1 MNNRNSKF
9 NNRNYYLSDIA
20 LPEAEDIFFGECYI
34 LDVIKSPLSEN
45 LTLTESLG
53 RVTADPVWASTSS
66 PAYDSSAMDGVAVRS
81 EDTIGA
87 SETNP
92 LKLIIGSNAVWV
104 DTGDPMPDNFNAV
117 VMIENVIEENET
129 SILITDPVAP
139 LQHVRPLGEDIV
151 ATELIL
157 PERHTITPPDM
168 AACAAAGLSQISV
181 IGKPKVAIITTGDEL
196 VPLGTNVKSGDII
209 DSNSVLLKGLIAQWG
224 GEPST
229 LGPIDDDYNKII
241 NCVESAL
248 DRFDIVIINA
258 GSSAGRDDHTARV
271 IAELGR
277 VLVHGVAIRPGH
289 PVVLGIAEN
298 KPIVG
303 LPGYPVSTALTAE
316 IFIKPLITTS
326 AGNGHQ
332 LIENQIPAI
341 ITRKVNSQMGE
352 DEFLRVKLGKV
363 GNKTVATPL
372 QRGAGVIMSLVRSD
386 GFVKIPRF
394 SEGLDYGSQI
404 MVNLNKTQQSI
415 EDTIVCIGSHDMAL
429 DLISSRL
436 KRIAPHI
443 TFASSHVG
451 SLAGI
456 RAIQN
461 SEAHMAGSHLLD
473 PDTGIYN
480 MSYIERY
487 LDHVPMKLV
496 RLVGRI
502 QGLIIPKGQPKNV
515 PTLTDL
521 VRPDG
526 NFVKRQR
533 GSGTRVLLDSQ
544 LKELNIPNENINGYH
559 REEFSHLSV
568 AATVQGGNADAG
580 LGILSAAKAL
590 GLDFIP
596 VMDEHYDLIIPDEY
610 YQSTLLQPMISL
622 INSPDF
628 REAVDALGG
637 YDTQDMGKIIAE
649 FNY

>member
-45 LTLTESLG
+45 LALTESLG

-92 LKLIIGSNAVWV
+92 LRLIIGSTAAWV

-117 VMIENVIEENET
+117 VMIENVIEENEA

-168 AACAAAGLSQISV
+168 AACAAAGLSHISV
-181 IGKPKVAIITTGDEL
+181 IVKPKVAIITTGDEL
-196 VPLGTNVKSGDII
+196 VPLGTKVKPGDII
-209 DSNSVLLKGLIAQWG
+209 DSNSVLIDGLISQWG
-224 GEPST
+224 GETTT
-229 LGPIDDDYNKII
+229 LGPIPDDYRKIS
-241 NCVESAL
+241 NCVKSAL
-248 DRFDIVIINA
+248 NDFDIVIINA
-258 GSSAGRDDHTARV
+258 GSSAGRDDHTASI
-271 IAELGR
+271 IAELGT

-326 AGNGHQ
+326 AGNGHH

-394 SEGLDYGSQI
+394 AEGLDYGSQI

-480 MSYIERY
+480 ISYIERY

-502 QGLIIPKGQPKNV
+502 QGLIIPKGNPKNV
-515 PTLTDL
+515 TTLTDL
-521 VRPDG
+521 VRPDV
-526 NFVKRQR
+526 NFVNRQR
-533 GSGTRVLLDSQ
+533 GSGTRVLLDNQ

-568 AATVQGGNADAG
+568 AATVQGGNADVG
-580 LGILSAAKAL
+580 LGILSAATAL
-590 GLDFIP
+590 DLDFIP

-610 YQSTLLQPMISL
+610 YQSPLLQPMINL

-628 REAVDALGG
+628 RESVDALGG
-637 YDTQDMGKIIAE
+637 YDTRDMGKVIAE
-649 FNY
+649 FN

>member
-92 LKLIIGSNAVWV
+92 LRLIIGSTAAWV

-117 VMIENVIEENET
+117 VMIENVIEENEA

-168 AACAAAGLSQISV
+168 AACAAAGLSHISV
-181 IGKPKVAIITTGDEL
+181 IVKPKVAIITTGDEL
-196 VPLGTNVKSGDII
+196 VPLGTKVKPGDII
-209 DSNSVLLKGLIAQWG
+209 DSNSVLIDGLISQWG
-224 GEPST
+224 GQTTT
-229 LGPIDDDYNKII
+229 LGPIPDDYRKIS
-241 NCVESAL
+241 NCVKSAL
-248 DRFDIVIINA
+248 NDFDIVIINA
-258 GSSAGRDDHTARV
+258 GSSAGRDDHTASI
-271 IAELGR
+271 IAELGT

-326 AGNGHQ
+326 AGNGHH

-394 SEGLDYGSQI
+394 AEGLDYGSQI

-480 MSYIERY
+480 ISYIERY

-502 QGLIIPKGQPKNV
+502 QGLIIPKGNPKNV
-515 PTLTDL
+515 TTLTDL
-521 VRPDG
+521 VRPDV
-526 NFVKRQR
+526 NFVNRQR

-568 AATVQGGNADAG
+568 AATVQGGNADVG
-580 LGILSAAKAL
+580 LGILSAATAL
-590 GLDFIP
+590 DLDFIP

-610 YQSTLLQPMISL
+610 YQSNLLLPMINL

-628 REAVDALGG
+628 RESVDALGG
-637 YDTQDMGKIIAE
+637 YDTRDMGKVIAE
-649 FNY
+649 FN

>member
-303 LPGYPVSTALTAE
+303 LPGYPVSCL
-316 IFIKPLITTS
+316 LYTS
-326 AGNGHQ
+326 
-332 LIENQIPAI
+332 P
-341 ITRKVNSQMGE
+341 S
-352 DEFLRVKLGKV
+352 
-363 GNKTVATPL
+363 
-372 QRGAGVIMSLVRSD
+372 
-386 GFVKIPRF
+386 PR
-394 SEGLDYGSQI
+394 
-404 MVNLNKTQQSI
+404 
-415 EDTIVCIGSHDMAL
+415 
-429 DLISSRL
+429 
-436 KRIAPHI
+436 
-443 TFASSHVG
+443 
-451 SLAGI
+451 
-456 RAIQN
+456 
-461 SEAHMAGSHLLD
+461 
-473 PDTGIYN
+473 
-480 MSYIERY
+480 
-487 LDHVPMKLV
+487 
-496 RLVGRI
+496 
-502 QGLIIPKGQPKNV
+502 
-515 PTLTDL
+515 
-521 VRPDG
+521 
-526 NFVKRQR
+526 
-533 GSGTRVLLDSQ
+533 DS
-544 LKELNIPNENINGYH
+544 
-559 REEFSHLSV
+559 
-568 AATVQGGNADAG
+568 
-580 LGILSAAKAL
+580 
-590 GLDFIP
+590 
-596 VMDEHYDLIIPDEY
+596 
-610 YQSTLLQPMISL
+610 
-622 INSPDF
+622 
-628 REAVDALGG
+628 
-637 YDTQDMGKIIAE
+637 
-649 FNY
+649 

>member
-45 LTLTESLG
+45 LALTESLG

-92 LKLIIGSNAVWV
+92 LRLIIGSTAAWV

-117 VMIENVIEENET
+117 VMIENVIEENEA

-168 AACAAAGLSQISV
+168 AACAAAGLSHISV
-181 IGKPKVAIITTGDEL
+181 IVKPKVAIITTGDEL
-196 VPLGTNVKSGDII
+196 VPLGTKVKPGDII
-209 DSNSVLLKGLIAQWG
+209 DSNSVLIDGLISQWG
-224 GEPST
+224 GETTT
-229 LGPIDDDYNKII
+229 LGPIPDDYRKIS
-241 NCVESAL
+241 NCVKSAL
-248 DRFDIVIINA
+248 NDFDIVIINA
-258 GSSAGRDDHTARV
+258 GSSAGRDDHTASI
-271 IAELGR
+271 IAELGT

-326 AGNGHQ
+326 AGNGHH

-394 SEGLDYGSQI
+394 AEGLDYGSQI

-480 MSYIERY
+480 ISYIERY

-502 QGLIIPKGQPKNV
+502 QGLIIPKGNPKNV
-515 PTLTDL
+515 TTLTDL
-521 VRPDG
+521 VRPDV
-526 NFVKRQR
+526 NFVNRQR
-533 GSGTRVLLDSQ
+533 GSGTRVLLDNQ

-568 AATVQGGNADAG
+568 AATVQGGNADVG
-580 LGILSAAKAL
+580 LGILSAATAL
-590 GLDFIP
+590 DLDFIP

-610 YQSTLLQPMISL
+610 YQSNLLLPMINL

-628 REAVDALGG
+628 RESVDALGG
-637 YDTQDMGKIIAE
+637 YDTRDMGKVIAE
-649 FNY
+649 FN

>member
-45 LTLTESLG
+45 LALTESLG

-92 LKLIIGSNAVWV
+92 LRLIIGSTAAWV

-117 VMIENVIEENET
+117 VMIENVIEENEA

-168 AACAAAGLSQISV
+168 AACAAAGLSHISV
-181 IGKPKVAIITTGDEL
+181 IVKPKVAIITTGDEL
-196 VPLGTNVKSGDII
+196 VPLGTKVKPGDII
-209 DSNSVLLKGLIAQWG
+209 DSNSVLIDGLISQWG
-224 GEPST
+224 GQTTT
-229 LGPIDDDYNKII
+229 LGPIPDDYRKIR
-241 NCVESAL
+241 NCVKSAL
-248 DRFDIVIINA
+248 NDFDIVIINA
-258 GSSAGRDDHTARV
+258 GSSAGRDDHTASI
-271 IAELGR
+271 IAELGT

-394 SEGLDYGSQI
+394 AEGLDYGSQI

-480 MSYIERY
+480 ISYIERY

-502 QGLIIPKGQPKNV
+502 QGLIIPKGNPKNV
-515 PTLTDL
+515 TTLTDL
-521 VRPDG
+521 VRPDV
-526 NFVKRQR
+526 NFVNRQR

-568 AATVQGGNADAG
+568 AATVQGGNADVG
-580 LGILSAAKAL
+580 LGILSAATAL
-590 GLDFIP
+590 DLDFIP

-610 YQSTLLQPMISL
+610 YQSNLLLPMINL

-628 REAVDALGG
+628 RESVDALGG
-637 YDTQDMGKIIAE
+637 YDTRDMGKVIAE
-649 FNY
+649 FN

>member
-1 MNNRNSKF
+1 MMNNKNAEF
-9 NNRNYYLSDIA
+9 NHRNYYLSDIP
-20 LPEAEDIFFGECYI
+20 LPEAEDIFFGESYL
-34 LDVIKSPLSEN
+34 LDVIKSPASEIIP
-45 LTLTESLG
+45 LAASLG
-53 RVTADPVWASTSS
+53 RVTSDPVWASSSS

-92 LKLIIGSNAVWV
+92 LTLIIGSTAIWV

-117 VMIENVIEENET
+117 VMIENIIEENET
-129 SILITDPVAP
+129 SISITDPVAP

-157 PERHTITPPDM
+157 PEKHAITPPDM
-168 AACAAAGLSQISV
+168 AACAAAGLTEISV
-181 IGKPKVAIITTGDEL
+181 IIRPKIAIIPTGDEL

-209 DSNSVLLKGLIAQWG
+209 DSNSVLLEGLISQWG
-224 GEPST
+224 GAPST
-229 LGPIDDDYNKII
+229 LGPIPDDYKRIV
-241 NCVESAL
+241 NCVKSAL
-248 DRFDIVIINA
+248 NDFDIIIINA
-258 GSSAGRDDHTARV
+258 GSSAGRDDHTASV
-271 IAELGR
+271 ISDLGR

-326 AGNGHQ
+326 LGNA
-332 LIENQIPAI
+332 NQTRSNQMPAI

-352 DEFLRVKLGKV
+352 DEFLQVKLGKV
-363 GNKTVATPL
+363 GNKVVATPL

-394 SEGLDYGSQI
+394 SEGLDYGSEI
-404 MVNLNKTQQSI
+404 MVNLNKTQ
-415 EDTIVCIGSHDMAL
+415 EAVENTIVCIGSHDMAL
-429 DLISSRL
+429 DLISSQLR
-436 KRIAPHI
+436 KIAPHI

-461 SEAHMAGSHLLD
+461 SEAHIAGSHLLD

-480 MSYIERY
+480 ITYIERY
-487 LDHVPMKLV
+487 LDRMPIKLV

-502 QGLIIPKGQPKNV
+502 QGLIIPKGNPKNV
-515 PTLTDL
+515 NTLIDL
-521 VRPDG
+521 ARPDI
-526 NFVKRQR
+526 NFVNRQR
-533 GSGTRVLLDSQ
+533 GSGTRVLLDSK
-544 LKELNIPNENINGYH
+544 LKELSISDDDIKGYD

-568 AATVQGGNADAG
+568 AATVQGGNADTG

-590 GLDFIP
+590 DLDFIP
-596 VMDEHYDLIIPDEY
+596 VMDEHYDLIIPNDY
-610 YQSTLLQPMISL
+610 YQSNLLRPLINL
-622 INSPDF
+622 INSSDF
-628 REAVDALGG
+628 QESVDALGG
-637 YDTQDMGKIIAE
+637 YDTHDMGKIVAE
-649 FNY
+649 FN

>member
-1 MNNRNSKF
+1 MNNRNSKL

-129 SILITDPVAP
+129 SIVITDPVAP

-363 GNKTVATPL
+363 GNKPW
-372 QRGAGVIMSLVRSD
+372 QHHCNGVQ
-386 GFVKIPRF
+386 
-394 SEGLDYGSQI
+394 E
-404 MVNLNKTQQSI
+404 
-415 EDTIVCIGSHDMAL
+415 
-429 DLISSRL
+429 
-436 KRIAPHI
+436 
-443 TFASSHVG
+443 
-451 SLAGI
+451 
-456 RAIQN
+456 
-461 SEAHMAGSHLLD
+461 
-473 PDTGIYN
+473 
-480 MSYIERY
+480 
-487 LDHVPMKLV
+487 
-496 RLVGRI
+496 
-502 QGLIIPKGQPKNV
+502 
-515 PTLTDL
+515 
-521 VRPDG
+521 
-526 NFVKRQR
+526 
-533 GSGTRVLLDSQ
+533 
-544 LKELNIPNENINGYH
+544 
-559 REEFSHLSV
+559 
-568 AATVQGGNADAG
+568 
-580 LGILSAAKAL
+580 
-590 GLDFIP
+590 
-596 VMDEHYDLIIPDEY
+596 
-610 YQSTLLQPMISL
+610 
-622 INSPDF
+622 
-628 REAVDALGG
+628 
-637 YDTQDMGKIIAE
+637 
-649 FNY
+649 

>member
-45 LTLTESLG
+45 LALTESLG

-92 LKLIIGSNAVWV
+92 LRLIIGSTAAWV

-117 VMIENVIEENET
+117 VMIENVIEENEA

-168 AACAAAGLSQISV
+168 AACAAAGLSHISV
-181 IGKPKVAIITTGDEL
+181 IVKPKVAIITTGDEL
-196 VPLGTNVKSGDII
+196 VPLGTKVKPGDII
-209 DSNSVLLKGLIAQWG
+209 DSNSVLIDGLISQWG
-224 GEPST
+224 GQTTT
-229 LGPIDDDYNKII
+229 LGPIPDDYRKIS
-241 NCVESAL
+241 NCVKSAL
-248 DRFDIVIINA
+248 NDFDIVIINA
-258 GSSAGRDDHTARV
+258 GSSAGRDDHTASI
-271 IAELGR
+271 IAELGT

-326 AGNGHQ
+326 AGNGHH

-394 SEGLDYGSQI
+394 AEGLDYGSQI

-480 MSYIERY
+480 ISYIERY

-502 QGLIIPKGQPKNV
+502 QGLIIPKGNPKNV
-515 PTLTDL
+515 TTLTDL
-521 VRPDG
+521 VRPDV
-526 NFVKRQR
+526 NFVNRQR
-533 GSGTRVLLDSQ
+533 GSGTRVLLDNQ

-568 AATVQGGNADAG
+568 AATVQGGNADVG
-580 LGILSAAKAL
+580 LGILSAATAL
-590 GLDFIP
+590 DLDFIP

-610 YQSTLLQPMISL
+610 YQSPLLQPMINL

-628 REAVDALGG
+628 RESVDALGG
-637 YDTQDMGKIIAE
+637 YDTRDMGKVIAE
-649 FNY
+649 FN